1 MGKNP
6 WEDPD
11 PEVAALR
18 ASMRAKSP
26 TRWGRLVVGLLI
38 VGGATFIAGFYIPLL
53 RAHDKLRDE
62 FQALSERRRVL
73 DEGLANKERELK
85 KLESEKADLQ
95 AKVDER
101 AQADEAKQA
110 ELEKLRVA
118 VSGKIRAFEGK
129 RLAASS
135 IAGERVRISLANR
148 LVFSPNSVNLTKQ
161 AGSVLCDI
169 AGAVDKGAQLR
180 VVSVTS
186 AEEASS
192 VLAAKFGSRRELSAA
207 RAAVVADQ
215 LEQACGVA
223 GARIEP
229 IGWLEG
235 GDSKVWGV
243 GLPATAIE
251 FALPKK

>member
-1 MGKNP
+1 M
-6 WEDPD
+6 
-11 PEVAALR
+11 
-18 ASMRAKSP
+18 
-26 TRWGRLVVGLLI
+26 LI
-38 VGGATFIAGFYIPLL
+38 VGGATFVAGYYIPLL

-73 DEGLANKERELK
+73 DESLANKERELK
-85 KLESEKADLQ
+85 KLESDKTDLQ

-118 VSGKIRAFEGK
+118 ISSKIRAFEGK

-135 IAGERVRISLANR
+135 IAGERVRISLGNR
-148 LVFSPNSVNLTKQ
+148 LVFAPNSVTITKQ

-169 AGAVDKGAQLR
+169 AGAVDKGTQLR

-186 AEEASS
+186 AEEAPSP
-192 VLAAKFGSRRELSAA
+192 LAAKYASRRELSAA
-207 RAAVVADQ
+207 RAAVVADR
-215 LEQACGVA
+215 LEECGVA
-223 GARIEP
+223 SARVEP

-251 FALPKK
+251 FSLPKK